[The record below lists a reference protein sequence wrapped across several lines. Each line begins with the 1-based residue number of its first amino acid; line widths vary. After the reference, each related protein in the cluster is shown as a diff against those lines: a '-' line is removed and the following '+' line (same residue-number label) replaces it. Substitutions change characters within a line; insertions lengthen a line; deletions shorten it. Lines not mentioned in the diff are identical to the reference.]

1 MKKIISY
8 GQEARDKLLSGINKL
23 TRAVEVT
30 LGGAGRNAVFD
41 QQYGPPESTR
51 DGVKVAQ
58 EFELSDPREKQG
70 ADLLR
75 KVALKVNDECGD
87 GTSTGIILAQALI
100 ENGFAEIKEGANPVK
115 LSKELNEGVKEIV
128 RQLKKESR
136 KVTTKE
142 QMAQIGTIA
151 SRDEDIGKLVA
162 EVVSEAGEDG
172 VIDVQESQ
180 GIETTKEV
188 VKGLKL
194 DKGYISPYFIT
205 NPEKMTSEHHD
216 IDILITDHKISD
228 IEDLL
233 PLIESLGKNG
243 IKRLMII
250 ADDVDG
256 SALSSLVLNRLSG
269 KFKSLAIKAP
279 GFGDNKR
286 EILQDI
292 AIVTGGTFITAETGM
307 KITETTPDMLGKAE
321 KVAASKSETIVVGG
335 QGSQKELE
343 KRVLQTKALE
353 NGAES
358 EYDKENLK
366 KRIAGL
372 SGGVAVI
379 KVGATS
385 ELEQKEKKYRVEDA
399 VAAVTAG
406 MAEGIIEGGGL
417 PLLRIAEKLKENSSI
432 NRILKKSLAVPFN
445 QIVENGGD
453 DIEKTLETIRKKK
466 FEEGYDVSQR
476 RFGNMFE
483 MGIIDPVKV
492 TRIALENAVSVASSV
507 LITETTIVIE
517 PEKESPMPQRG
528 GMPQM

>member
-8 GQEARDKLLSGINKL
+8 GTGARSKLLSGINKL
-23 TRAVEVT
+23 AEAVKVT
-30 LGGAGRNAVFD
+30 LGGAGRNVVFD

-58 EFELSDPREKQG
+58 EFDLSDPREKQG

-75 KVALKVNDECGD
+75 KVALKTNDDVGD
-87 GTSTGIILAQALI
+87 GTSTAIILAQALI
-100 ENGFAEIKEGANPVK
+100 KNGFEEIKEGANPVK
-115 LSKELNEGVKEIV
+115 LSKELNSALKDIVK
-128 RQLKKESR
+128 QLKKEAQ

-151 SRDEDIGKLVA
+151 SRDEEIGELVA
-162 EVVSEAGEDG
+162 KVISEAGEDG
-172 VIDVQESQ
+172 VVDVQESR

-205 NPEKMTSEHHD
+205 DPEKMICEYHD
-216 IDILITDHKISD
+216 IDILITDQKISD

-233 PLIESLGKNG
+233 PLIESLGRKG
-243 IKRLMII
+243 IRKLMII
-250 ADDVDG
+250 ADEVDG
-256 SALSSLVLNRLSG
+256 SALATLVINRLQG
-269 KFKSLAIKAP
+269 KFKPLVVKAP
-279 GFGDNKR
+279 SFGDNKR
-286 EILQDI
+286 EVLQDI
-292 AIVTGGTFITAETGM
+292 AIVTGGTFITQDTGM
-307 KITETTPDMLGKAE
+307 KVNEVTTDMLGRADR
-321 KVAASKSETIVVGG
+321 VVASKLETVIVGG
-335 QGSQKELE
+335 HGKQKELE
-343 KRVLQTKALE
+343 DRILQAKALE
-353 NGAES
+353 ATAEND
-358 EYDKENLK
+358 YDKENLK

-417 PLLRIAEKLKENSSI
+417 PLLRIAEKLKENSPI
-432 NRILKKSLAVPFN
+432 NRILKKSLIVPFN
-445 QIVENGGD
+445 QIIENGGED
-453 DIEKTLETIRKKK
+453 PVKILAGVKKKK
-466 FEEGYDVSQR
+466 FKQGYDISNGK
-476 RFGNMFE
+476 FGNMFE

-492 TRIALENAVSVASSV
+492 TRTALENAVSVASSV

-517 PEKESPMPQRG
+517 PEKEPEPRG
-528 GMPQM
+528 RAPQM